1 MVIQLKD
8 LEALKNVIELNPAL
22 QEKLQSAPDAAHRTT
37 LLREIAAT
45 SGIPFNVADHEQFL
59 ESPAGSPGATQLTE
73 SQLELVAAGGAGDD
87 FGRALM
93 GFFYGTGVGGA
104 LVSIAAELSEP
115 GGAKKMADY
124 VFHDGPPL
132 VPPKA

>member
-22 QEKLQSAPDAAHRTT
+22 QEKLQATPDATHRTT

-45 SGIPFNVADHEQFL
+45 SGNPFNVADHEQFL
-59 ESPAGSPGATQLTE
+59 GLADGSPDAVMTE
-73 SQLELVAAGGAGDD
+73 SQLELVAAGGGDD

-104 LVSIAAELSEP
+104 LVSIAAEISEP

>member
-1 MVIQLKD
+1 MVTQLKD
-8 LEALKNVIELNPAL
+8 LEALKNVVKLNPAL

-37 LLREIAAT
+37 LLRDIAA
-45 SGIPFNVADHEQFL
+45 SSNIPFNLADHAQFL
-59 ESPAGSPGATQLTE
+59 ESAAKSPETMMMTE
-73 SQLELVAAGGAGDD
+73 SQLELVAAGGGGDD

-104 LVSIAAELSEP
+104 LVSIAAEISEP

-124 VFHDGPPL
+124 VFNGGAPL